1 MKQPARQ
8 SPAGALVML
17 AFPRAE
23 ILDIAGPLDLLC
35 AAQLRDEEDV
45 AIAAPLVVSRHG
57 GTLATWPSGI
67 EIATRPLRAVARR
80 PIDTLIVPGGT
91 GVQAACEDARLL
103 AWLRRTA
110 ARARR
115 VVGVCTGAFVLAA
128 AGLLDGRR
136 ATTHWHFVDRLRERH
151 PAVAVEADAL
161 FVADDNIY
169 TSAGITA
176 GMDLALHL
184 VEQDYGA
191 ERALAL
197 ARYWLIFARRPGGQS
212 QFSPLLPELAGGRR
226 SVADLC
232 ARIVSNPAQPA
243 TVDALARELAMSP
256 RHFARVFRAETGM
269 TPARYVENARIEAAR
284 RWLEQ
289 GTRSLDRVA
298 ALAGLRDADHLRR
311 TFVRRLGI
319 SPRDYRDHFE
329 AYPDGAPRTI
339 SESTRPR
346 P

>member
-17 AFPRAE
+17 AFPHAE
-23 ILDIAGPLDLLC
+23 ILDIAGPLDLLG
-35 AAQLRDEEDV
+35 AAQLRDEEDI
-45 AIAAPLVVSRHG
+45 AIPAPLVVSRHG
-57 GTLATWPSGI
+57 GALVTWPSGI
-67 EIATRPLRAVARR
+67 EIASRPLRACARQ

-91 GVQAACEDARLL
+91 GVHAACEDARLL
-103 AWLRRTA
+103 AWLRRSA

-115 VVGVCTGAFVLAA
+115 VVGVCTGAFLLAA

-136 ATTHWHFVDRLRERH
+136 ATTHWHFVDRLRERY

-212 QFSPLLPELAGGRR
+212 QFSPLLPEVGVERR

-232 ARIVSNPAQPA
+232 ARIVGAPARPA
-243 TVDALARELAMSP
+243 TVEALARELAMSP

-298 ALAGLRDADHLRR
+298 ALAGLRDAEHLRR
-311 TFVRRLGI
+311 MFIRRLGI
-319 SPRDYRDHFE
+319 SPRDYREHFE
-329 AYPDGAPRTI
+329 TRGNGAPRATPQP
-339 SESTRPR
+339 TRSR
-346 P
+346 S

>member
-1 MKQPARQ
+1 MKQPVRQ

-17 AFPRAE
+17 AYPHAE

-35 AAQLRDEEDV
+35 AARLRDEADI
-45 AIAAPLVVSRHG
+45 AIPAPLVVSRHG

-115 VVGVCTGAFVLAA
+115 VVGVCTGAFLLAA

-136 ATTHWHFVDRLRERH
+136 ATTHWHFVDRLRERY

-161 FVADDNIY
+161 FIADDNIY

-184 VEQDYGA
+184 VELDHGA

-212 QFSPLLPELAGGRR
+212 QFSPLLPEVAGGRR

-339 SESTRPR
+339 SESARPR